1 MCVNRT
7 RTRETK
13 RYNKKLVVMGTE
25 VIFCFKESRFNLYI
39 YITDITLKRE
49 EKFLLKLRLNLNYFK
64 KKLSGFFL

>member
-1 MCVNRT
+1 
-7 RTRETK
+7 
-13 RYNKKLVVMGTE
+13 MGTE